1 MKKLFSNQ
9 WANIIFIVLILV
21 LIIPQTRKPI
31 QIVVNKVFAYSP
43 SVTDEEDRK
52 ELENYNWTLET
63 ASGKKVDFAESKGK
77 VIIVNYWATWCPPCI
92 AEMPSFQELYTDYK
106 DEVAFYFISGED
118 HETTNNFL
126 KRKGFRFSSYRML
139 SKDPKPLDGYTL
151 PSTYVIDKNGTI
163 VVDKKGAADWNS
175 QNFRNTL
182 DELLAEKS

>member
-31 QIVVNKVFAYSP
+31 QIVVNKVFAFSP

-52 ELENYNWTLET
+52 ELESYSWTLET
-63 ASGKKVDFAESKGK
+63 ASGSKVDFAKSKGK

-106 DEVAFYFISGED
+106 DEVEFYFISGED

-126 KRKGFRFSSYRML
+126 KRKGYNFSSYRML
-139 SKDPKPLDGYTL
+139 SEDPKPLDGYTL
-151 PSTYVIDKNGTI
+151 PSTYVIDINGTI

-175 QNFRNTL
+175 QNFRN
-182 DELLAEKS
+182 LLSQLLVE